1 MREKQ
6 TFTLQTLLAV
16 LVLNGLLLA
25 AVYWF
30 AGEAFQNQWVAIL
43 GIGLLI
49 TLVLWFIIQFL
60 GNRLLERVATTT
72 AAPMP
77 PPSREERPVQTPP
90 VSVPAAP
97 KPAEQTA
104 FAEDGALQ
112 ILAILQRQGR
122 LIDFLQEDLTQY
134 EDAQI
139 GAAVRSIHS
148 GCKQALADH
157 LKLAPI
163 FEEVEGAVVTVQPG
177 FDPHQVRLTGHV
189 VGNPPFKGELRHRGW
204 RVLQLNLPEQVHRPG
219 EDRDKERVVAAAE
232 VEVNV

>member
-30 AGEAFQNQWVAIL
+30 TGEAFQNQWVVIL
-43 GIGLLI
+43 GLGLLI

-60 GNRLLERVATTT
+60 GNRLLDRVATTM
-72 AAPMP
+72 AAPVS
-77 PPSREERPVQTPP
+77 PSGREERPLQTPP

-97 KPAEQTA
+97 KPAEQTV

-163 FEEVEGAVVTVQPG
+163 FEEGEGAVVTVQPG
-177 FDPHQVRLTGHV
+177 FDPHQVRLTGNV

-204 RVLQLNLPEQVHRPG
+204 RVIQFNLPEQVHRPG
-219 EDRDKERVVAAAE
+219 QDIDKERVVAAAE
-232 VEVNV
+232 VEVNA